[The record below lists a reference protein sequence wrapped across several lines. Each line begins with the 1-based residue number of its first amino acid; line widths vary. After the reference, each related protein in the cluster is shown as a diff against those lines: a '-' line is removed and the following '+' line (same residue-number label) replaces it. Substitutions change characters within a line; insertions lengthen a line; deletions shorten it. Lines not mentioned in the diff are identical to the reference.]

1 MSNDLIVMDNNL
13 IKASYKLTVNE
24 VRLVL
29 IALSQMPKDAP
40 IDHKTP
46 YYITKMILLSLG

>member
-29 IALSQMPKDAP
+29 IALSQM
-40 IDHKTP
+40 
-46 YYITKMILLSLG
+46 